1 MAVDPNQEIL
11 FEVEGQI
18 ATITFNRPEAMNAM
32 TWNMYDRLVGYC
44 DELDR
49 RDDIRVAILKG
60 AGNRAFVSGT
70 DISQFQAFSNPQD
83 AIDYE
88 RRTGEVTGRLERV
101 RKPTIAMIHGVCVGG
116 GASIAL
122 ACDFRYADPDLRF
135 GIPIARTIGNCLSL
149 TGYGRLVDFVG
160 PAKAKELIMLAKLL
174 TADEA
179 LSLGVMTE
187 IVPADQLE
195 ARVGEIAHRLTT
207 LAPLTLAAT
216 KESIRRIH
224 SARALD
230 SQEGEDL
237 ILSCYMSD
245 DFRRRRES
253 LRREAEV
260 HLDRTVG
267 ELTVSLVS
275 APELEVII
283 DAGEAGTADHRFAD
297 QRPEEHRDRQHHQHP
312 GDGAREEDRPI
323 SSRQRERLTERFL
336 SGVPKH

>member
-1 MAVDPNQEIL
+1 VTVDPSQETL

-32 TWNMYDRLVGYC
+32 TWNMYDRLVAYC
-44 DELDR
+44 DELDQ
-49 RDDIRVAILKG
+49 RDDIRVGILRG
-60 AGNRAFVSGT
+60 AGDRAFVSGT
-70 DISQFQAFSNPQD
+70 DISQFQAFADPQD

-101 RKPTIAMIHGVCVGG
+101 RKPMIAMIHGVCVGG

-122 ACDFRYADPDLRF
+122 ACDFRFADPNLRF

-149 TGYGRLVDFVG
+149 AGYARLLDFIG
-160 PAKAKELIMLAKLL
+160 PARAKELIMLAKLL

-187 IVPADQLE
+187 IVPAEQLQT
-195 ARVGEIAHRLTT
+195 RVGEIADRLTT

-216 KESIRRIH
+216 KESIRRIQA
-224 SARALD
+224 ARALD

-245 DFRRRRES
+245 DFR
-253 LRREAEV
+253 EAVRAFVEK
-260 HLDRTVG
+260 RTYTWTG
-267 ELTVSLVS
+267 
-275 APELEVII
+275 
-283 DAGEAGTADHRFAD
+283 H
-297 QRPEEHRDRQHHQHP
+297 
-312 GDGAREEDRPI
+312 
-323 SSRQRERLTERFL
+323 
-336 SGVPKH
+336 

>member
-1 MAVDPNQEIL
+1 MTEMVDPNQEIL
-11 FEVEGQI
+11 FEVEGQV

-32 TWNMYDRLVGYC
+32 TWNMYDRLVAYC
-44 DELDR
+44 DELDE
-49 RDDIRVAILKG
+49 RDDIRVVILKG
-60 AGNRAFVSGT
+60 AGDRAFVSGT

-101 RKPTIAMIHGVCVGG
+101 RKPTIAKIHGVCVGG

-122 ACDFRYADPDLRF
+122 ACDFRYSDPNLRF

-149 TGYGRLVDFVG
+149 AGYGRLVDFVG

-174 TADEA
+174 NADEA

-187 IVPADQLE
+187 IVPAEQLE
-195 ARVGEIAHRLTT
+195 SRVREVADRLTT

-216 KESIRRIH
+216 KESIRRIL
-224 SARALD
+224 SGRALD

-245 DFRRRRES
+245 DFR
-253 LRREAEV
+253 
-260 HLDRTVG
+260 
-267 ELTVSLVS
+267 
-275 APELEVII
+275 
-283 DAGEAGTADHRFAD
+283 
-297 QRPEEHRDRQHHQHP
+297 
-312 GDGAREEDRPI
+312 GAVKAFVEKRKYTWTGR
-323 SSRQRERLTERFL
+323 
-336 SGVPKH
+336 